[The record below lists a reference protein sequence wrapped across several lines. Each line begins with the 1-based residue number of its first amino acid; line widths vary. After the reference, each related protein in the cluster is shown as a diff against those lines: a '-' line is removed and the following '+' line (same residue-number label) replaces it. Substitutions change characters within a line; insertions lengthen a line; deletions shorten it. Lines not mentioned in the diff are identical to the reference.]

1 MEGGISVYVPPNVTN
16 AMAKNTP
23 ASVKMSAGLLLR
35 GGPGRESFLDQES
48 GAGRVPVRIKGI
60 LASAISCA
68 N

>member
-1 MEGGISVYVPPNVTN
+1 MVIYIPPRVTS

-35 GGPGRESFLDQES
+35 GGPGRESFLDQVS

-60 LASAISCA
+60 LASAMSCE